1 MLWAPWTNHDAAPLI
16 GAIKQAID
24 RLTRFH
30 ATRSRAWSACI
41 VCRDAL
47 DDAPELQ
54 RKKCAEEVCELGS
67 V

>member
-1 MLWAPWTNHDAAPLI
+1 LI

-30 ATRSRAWSACI
+30 GTRSRAWSACI

-54 RKKCAEEVCELGS
+54 RKKCAEEVCELDPA
-67 V
+67 